1 MINKQYFIVVLGD
14 IDNQLNATMSN
25 RMQSLGEVT
34 PVTDNIYLLK
44 VNEDIVD
51 LNKLRSN
58 IVGEEGGYCLVFRFN
73 NKISFAW
80 SLPVEKSNL
89 FKQVVKE
96 VFDESK

>member
-1 MINKQYFIVVLGD
+1 MVNRQYFIVVLGD
-14 IDNQLNATMSN
+14 LDNQLNSTMSN
-25 RMQSLGEVT
+25 RLQSLGVVT

-44 VNEDIVD
+44 IEVDVD
-51 LNKLRSN
+51 LNRLRSN

-80 SLPVEKSNL
+80 SLPEEKSNL
-89 FKQVVKE
+89 FKKIVKE

>member
-1 MINKQYFIVVLGD
+1 MINRQYFIAVLGD
-14 IDNQLNATMSN
+14 IENQLNATMVS
-25 RMQSLGEVT
+25 RLQSLGEVT
-34 PVTDNIYLLK
+34 HVTDNIYLLK
-44 VNEDIVD
+44 MDGDVVD

-80 SLPVEKSNL
+80 SLPRDKSDI
-89 FKQVVKE
+89 FKQIVKE